1 MALVNLDNPEEVK
14 KYEEFITNTPYA
26 VTTQAMAWAKVKD
39 NWNSFYI
46 YLEKNNEVVA
56 AMSILT
62 VKSVGDKK
70 LAYATRGPVCDITN
84 IELVKELY
92 DEAEKHLSNENIFLL
107 RTDPEVY
114 YDEKLS
120 DAYKAAGFTVR
131 NKDIH
136 PHSTIQPRLNMRLDT
151 EGKTEE
157 TLLAEFHSKT
167 RYNIRL
173 AKRKGIEVHSSRSL
187 EDLKAFYETHV
198 IMSERQEI
206 SYRPYEYF
214 ERVLNAYGENAKVFI
229 ATFEGEVLAGALCLS
244 YGNVTWYMYGGSNNL
259 HRNKMPNYLM
269 QWEMIKWG
277 LERKTKYYDFG
288 GIFDMNEDDGLYRFK
303 RGFIA
308 NDQVTEFIGEIDRV
322 YDEEAYK
329 TFLSLNNSYSTFAH

>member
-1 MALVNLDNPEEVK
+1 MALVNLANPEEVK
-14 KYEEFITNTPYA
+14 KYETFILNSPYTA
-26 VTTQAMAWAKVKD
+26 TTQDMAWAKVKN
-39 NWNSFYI
+39 NWTPFYV
-46 YLEKNNEVVA
+46 YLEEENEIIA

-62 VKSVGDKK
+62 VLSVGDKK
-70 LAYATRGPVCDITN
+70 MAYATRGPVCDIRN
-84 IELVKELY
+84 IELVKALY
-92 DEAEKHLSNENIFLL
+92 DEAEKHLIAENIFLM
-107 RTDPEVY
+107 RTDPEVF
-114 YDEKLS
+114 YDQELS
-120 DAYKAAGFTVR
+120 DAYKEAGFVVR
-131 NKDIH
+131 NKGIN

-157 TLLAEFHSKT
+157 ELLGEFHSKT

-173 AKRKGIEVHSSRSL
+173 ADRKGIKVHSSRNL

-198 IMSERQEI
+198 IMSERQGI

-214 ERVLNAYGENAKVFI
+214 ERVLNAYGDNAKVFI
-229 ATFEGEVLAGALCLS
+229 ASFEDEVLAGALCLS

-277 LERKTKYYDFG
+277 LEKETKYYDFG

-303 RGFIA
+303 RGFVGS
-308 NDQVTEFIGEIDRV
+308 DQATEFIGEIDRV
-322 YDEEAYK
+322 YDKEAYQA
-329 TFLSLNNSYSTFAH
+329 FLNE